1 MANVLEVA
9 LAYLRAGLG
18 VLPVR
23 PDGSKAPAL
32 PRGHPWL
39 RRRATEADL
48 RRWFAP
54 GRNGIG
60 IACGAVSGN
69 LETLD
74 FETVDACLDWRRL
87 VEARCP
93 GLAGRLCRVLTP
105 GHLGPRGVHARYRCP
120 AVTIP
125 GSLAL
130 AFGPDPSE

>member
-1 MANVLEVA
+1 MANVLEAA

-74 FETVDACLDWRRL
+74 FETVDACLALSSDTCL
-87 VEARCP
+87 TFAYA
-93 GLAGRLCRVLTP
+93 LYDLGRALR
-105 GHLGPRGVHARYRCP
+105 LGPDH
-120 AVTIP
+120 
-125 GSLAL
+125 
-130 AFGPDPSE
+130 EN